1 MSLDYFEA
9 YQHAKDELFK
19 VFRLYQTKLSV
30 ARQVPEETPQK
41 KQSKSSAMNIWKKIG
56 GKEQASSSGS
66 RSNWNP
72 DVELNHYLNTN
83 HTKHDQTLDGE
94 NFDLLEWWKEKEQTL
109 HVLAHFAQGVL
120 LVPVSSISSEH
131 AFSEVGRIIEEL
143 RSCLT
148 PDTVEAIFCL
158 KDWIKA
164 YYARTQYRLEDPKI
178 TDAAADAL
186 MEFGITTYGS
196 GANRN

>member
-41 KQSKSSAMNIWKKIG
+41 KAKQIKCNEYVEEDQGQGTSLLI
-56 GKEQASSSGS
+56 

-72 DVELNHYLNTN
+72 DAELNHYLNTN
-83 HTKHDQTLDGE
+83 HTKHDRTLDGE
-94 NFDLLEWWKEKEQTL
+94 NFDLLEWWKEKERTL

-131 AFSEVGRIIEEL
+131 AFSEVGRIIEEQ
-143 RSCLT
+143 RSCLA
-148 PDTVEAIFCL
+148 PDTVEAIFSL
-158 KDWIKA
+158 KTGLKHIMQGHN
-164 YYARTQYRLEDPKI
+164 T
-178 TDAAADAL
+178 
-186 MEFGITTYGS
+186 G
-196 GANRN
+196 